1 MRLETLRSGGK
12 GGQNVNK
19 VETGVRAVHGPTGLA
34 VVSTQAGS
42 QHMNKRLDLDRL
54 EHIRLERRGAVRT
67 YVGTDF
73 RRVE

>member
-1 MRLETLRSGGK
+1 MRFETLRSGGK

-19 VETGVRAVHGPTGLA
+19 VETGVRAVHVPTGLA
-34 VVSTQAGS
+34 VVSTQARS
-42 QHMNKRLDLDRL
+42 QHINKRLDLDRL
-54 EHIRLERRGAVRT
+54 ERGGAGRT